1 MENPNQGVIDFLI
14 EQLKRREDERQKQ
27 VDQLVQT
34 YRANL
39 GILLSTWRFIL
50 ITRAAFFVLAGA
62 GLQFIMLSIEALLDT
77 SQLVGVMENYK
88 GFPSGIVK
96 MIRLLT
102 PEQASNLV
110 AIGICAI
117 VLVTITIDL
126 QLAFLQRRCRIRGVQ
141 AEEHLRIEGLFV
153 EIYSRRARIEL
164 PFWIARTAILFFGMM
179 VLGYLGVA
187 TK

>member
-1 MENPNQGVIDFLI
+1 MERKMENPNQGVIDFLI

-96 MIRLLT
+96 MIRLL
-102 PEQASNLV
+102 
-110 AIGICAI
+110 
-117 VLVTITIDL
+117 
-126 QLAFLQRRCRIRGVQ
+126 
-141 AEEHLRIEGLFV
+141 
-153 EIYSRRARIEL
+153 
-164 PFWIARTAILFFGMM
+164 
-179 VLGYLGVA
+179 
-187 TK
+187 